1 MKVPET
7 QVNQNPPALI
17 ASLIAGFDAVTRN
30 IMLILIPVI
39 LDLLLWWGPHL
50 KISKLIQ
57 IFTDQMLSFPQQSPE
72 ATQYIQ
78 TSREIWQYISDH
90 LNLMIALRSYPV
102 GVPSLMVSRLP
113 LQTPGIMQPASWDI
127 TNFWVGAGT
136 WLLLTLFG
144 VITGTFYF
152 LIVANASV
160 KGSRKLSSFVPI
172 WLGAFFQVVLLSL
185 FFLILLVAI
194 SIPAG
199 CILSVLALG
208 SPAIGRI
215 ALFLYGGGI
224 IWLLFPLLFSPHGIF
239 INRNNV
245 LESVRKAVRIT
256 RMTLPTTSLLFLSI
270 LLLSQGLDILWGSPN
285 ETSWF
290 ALLGITGHAFITTG
304 LLATSFIYY
313 NHADQWIQKVMA
325 QHIQPP
331 AVQVNRV

>member
-72 ATQYIQ
+72 ASQYIQ

-127 TNFWVGAGT
+127 TNFWVGVGT

-144 VITGTFYF
+144 VITGSFYF

-160 KGSRKLSSFVPI
+160 KGSSKLSSFVPI

-245 LESVRKAVRIT
+245 FESVRKAVRIT

-290 ALLGITGHAFITTG
+290 AILGITGHAFITTG